1 MIGITKKHK
10 FGIYIPLILLGII
23 SLLPFLIMVANSGKT
38 DLEIATSLSL
48 LPTGHFQENVSTAL
62 SLAPLFRG
70 VLNSLFVATAATV
83 LNIYFSTMV
92 AYGFSVYKFKH
103 NKKLFLFVLLTMMI
117 PGQLTFI
124 GFYDM
129 VKSMGLLNSYIPLIL
144 PGIASA
150 GNVFFLKQY
159 CDQIVSLETI
169 ESARID
175 GANEFSIYHKCILPI
190 LTPAMSTMAIFSF
203 IGNWNS
209 YLVPLL
215 IINDTNKYTLPVM
228 LRYIAGMSSIS
239 SVSIANAQGAIY
251 ASALISVLP
260 VIIIFVIFSKRI
272 VGGLNAGSVKG

>member
-1 MIGITKKHK
+1 MIGITNRQKL
-10 FGIYIPLILLGII
+10 GLYVPLIILGIL
-23 SLLPFLIMVANSGKT
+23 SLLPFLIMVANAGKT

-48 LPTGHFQENVSTAL
+48 LPTGHFRDNLDTATA
-62 SLAPLFRG
+62 LAPLYRG
-70 VLNSLFVATAATV
+70 VANSLFVATTATI

-92 AYGFSVYKFKH
+92 AYGFSAYDFKH
-103 NKKLFLFVLLTMMI
+103 KKKLFLFVLLTMMI

-129 VKSMGLLNSYIPLIL
+129 VKNMGLLNSYIPLII

-159 CDQIVSLETI
+159 CDQIVSHETI

-175 GANEFSIYHKCILPI
+175 GANEMLIYHKCILPI
-190 LTPAMSTMAIFSF
+190 LTPAMSTMAIFTF
-203 IGNWNS
+203 IGNWNN

-215 IINDTNKYTLPVM
+215 ILNDSNKYTLPVM

>member
-1 MIGITKKHK
+1 MIGITKKQK
-10 FGIYIPLILLGII
+10 LGLYIPLILLGII
-23 SLLPFLIMVANSGKT
+23 SLLPFLIMVANAGKT

-48 LPTGHFQENVSTAL
+48 LPTGHFKDNLSTATT
-62 SLAPLFRG
+62 LAPLYQG
-70 VLNSLFVATAATV
+70 VLNSLFVATTATI
-83 LNIYFSTMV
+83 LNIYFSTLV
-92 AYGFSVYKFKH
+92 AYGFSVYKFKG

-129 VKSMGLLNSYIPLIL
+129 IKGMGLLNSYIPLIL

-150 GNVFFLKQY
+150 GNVYFIKQY
-159 CDQIVSLETI
+159 CDQIISIDTI

-175 GANEFSIYHKCILPI
+175 GANEFKIFHRCILPI
-190 LTPAMSTMAIFSF
+190 LTPAMSTMAIFTF
-203 IGNWNS
+203 IGNWNN
-209 YLVPLL
+209 YLIPLL
-215 IINDTNKYTLPVM
+215 IINDTQKYTLPVM

-260 VIIIFVIFSKRI
+260 VIIIFVVFSKRI

>member
-1 MIGITKKHK
+1 MIGVTRKQQIALY
-10 FGIYIPLILLGII
+10 FPLILLGIF
-23 SLLPFLIMVANSGKT
+23 SLLPFLIMVANAGKT

-48 LPTGHFQENVSTAL
+48 LPSGNFLENLNTAT
-62 SLAPLFRG
+62 SLAPLYRG
-70 VLNSLFVATAATV
+70 VLNSLFVATSATV

-103 NKKLFLFVLLTMMI
+103 NRKLFLFVLLTMMI

-129 VKSMGLLNSYIPLIL
+129 VKGLGLMNSYIPLII

-150 GNVFFLKQY
+150 GNVYFLKQY
-159 CDQIVSLETI
+159 CDQIVSLDTI

-175 GANEFSIYHKCILPI
+175 GASEMRIFHRCILPI
-190 LTPAMSTMAIFSF
+190 LTPAMSTMAIFTF
-203 IGNWNS
+203 IGNWNN

-215 IINDTNKYTLPVM
+215 IINDSNKYTLPVM

-251 ASALISVLP
+251 ASALVSIVPVL
-260 VIIIFVIFSKRI
+260 IIFVVFSKRI

>member
-1 MIGITKKHK
+1 MIGVTTKNKLAL
-10 FGIYIPLILLGII
+10 YIPLILLGII
-23 SLLPFLIMVANSGKT
+23 SLLPFLIMVANAGKT

-48 LPTGHFQENVSTAL
+48 IPTGHFKENLDTATT
-62 SLAPLFRG
+62 LAPLYRG
-70 VLNSLFVATAATV
+70 VANSLFVATTATI

-103 NKKLFLFVLLTMMI
+103 NRKLFLFVLLTMMI

-129 VKSMGLLNSYIPLIL
+129 VKQMGLLNSYIPLIL

-159 CDQIVSLETI
+159 CDQVVSLETI

-175 GANEFSIYHKCILPI
+175 GAHEMKIFHKCILPI
-190 LTPAMSTMAIFSF
+190 LTPAMSTMAIFTF
-203 IGNWNS
+203 IGNWNN

-215 IINDTNKYTLPVM
+215 ILNDSNKYTLPVM

>member
-1 MIGITKKHK
+1 MIGVSKKTKLSL
-10 FGIYIPLILLGII
+10 YIPLILLGII
-23 SLLPFLIMVANSGKT
+23 SLLPFLIMVANATKT

-48 LPTGHFQENVSTAL
+48 LPSGHFKENLSTATT
-62 SLAPLFRG
+62 LAPLGRG
-70 VLNSLFVATAATV
+70 VLNSLYVSISATV

-103 NKKLFLFVLLTMMI
+103 NNKLFLFVLLTMMI

-129 VKSMGLLNSYIPLIL
+129 VKNMGLLNSYIPLIL

-150 GNVFFLKQY
+150 GNVYFLKQY
-159 CDQIVSLETI
+159 CDQTVSLEII

-175 GANEFSIYHKCILPI
+175 GAGEMFIFHKAILPI
-190 LTPAMSTMAIFSF
+190 LTPAMSTMAIFTF
-203 IGNWNS
+203 IGNWNN

-215 IINDTNKYTLPVM
+215 ILNKAEMYTLPVM

-251 ASALISVLP
+251 AASFISVIP
-260 VIIIFVIFSKRI
+260 VIIIFLVFSKRI

>member
-1 MIGITKKHK
+1 MIGVSKKTKASL
-10 FGIYIPLILLGII
+10 YIPLILLGII
-23 SLLPFLIMVANSGKT
+23 SLLPFLIMVANATKS

-48 LPTGHFQENVSTAL
+48 LPSGYFKENLQTAT
-62 SLAPLFRG
+62 SLAPLGRG
-70 VLNSLFVATAATV
+70 VLNSLYVSVSATA

-103 NKKLFLFVLLTMMI
+103 NNKLFLFVLLTMMI

-129 VKSMGLLNSYIPLIL
+129 VKNMGLLNSYIPLIL

-150 GNVFFLKQY
+150 GNVYFLKQY
-159 CDQIVSLETI
+159 CDQTVSLEII

-175 GANEFSIYHKCILPI
+175 GANEMYIFHKAILPI
-190 LTPAMSTMAIFSF
+190 LTPAMSTMAIFTF
-203 IGNWNS
+203 IGNWNN

-215 IINDTNKYTLPVM
+215 ILNKAEMYTLPVM

-251 ASALISVLP
+251 AASLISVIP
-260 VIIIFVIFSKRI
+260 VIIIFLVFSKRI